1 MLSCAKLMK
10 MMHINA
16 LEGNVN
22 VLYIILCIYM
32 DNLHSLCTQQ

>member
-1 MLSCAKLMK
+1 MLNCAKLMK

-22 VLYIILCIYM
+22 MSLLYIIL
-32 DNLHSLCTQQ
+32 